1 MHHQS
6 PSQGTFTD
14 VINAVADGKGIKQ
27 PLQARHA
34 ATPKEEEAIANPP
47 STRSN

>member
-1 MHHQS
+1 MHK
-6 PSQGTFTD
+6 PLKGTFTD

-34 ATPKEEEAIANPP
+34 ATPKEKAIEP
-47 STRSN
+47 TKHKK